1 VIENMAI
8 SLQTGLKQ
16 SQKLAMTQ
24 SLKQAIELLQLSTV
38 ELYERISEEL
48 VENPVLEED
57 SAGTSAPAAGE
68 SDAMAGV
75 VRNLSGDESLLT
87 RGDEKR
93 ANYEDASDAGYPGS
107 EDDDKKR
114 DYLES
119 VIANEES
126 LSEHLMWQA
135 RLTACDERE
144 LIIYQTIITSL
155 DENGFLKE
163 DPASLLNDICESE
176 KMGKIVSAVQLFDP
190 VGCAVRDVRESLA
203 VQCRHFHPSD
213 DSLRKIIDDCFVHF
227 EKLDYRTIA
236 RKLNLPVSE
245 VVEKSKQIQ
254 NLDPYPGRQ
263 YSNRTIRYI
272 IPDIDVKLVDGEI
285 IVNLNDDWIP
295 GIRINSYYIS
305 LLKKKNIEKKLRDY
319 IQVKMQSARYLV
331 RNISNRRT
339 TILKVVGR
347 IMEHQR
353 VFLERGHGHLKPL
366 THSEV
371 AKEAGL
377 HESTVSRVT
386 SNKYVQTVWGVYN
399 LKYFFVSK
407 LKSSSGEDGASSDA
421 VMNLIRDIID
431 RENAARPLADEEIVV
446 ILGKA
451 GMKVARRTV
460 AKYRGILC
468 IPPSGKRK
476 KINKIKSEER
486 T

>member
-1 VIENMAI
+1 
-8 SLQTGLKQ
+8 
-16 SQKLAMTQ
+16 MTQ
-24 SLKQAIELLQLSTV
+24 SLKQAIELLQLSTI
-38 ELYERISEEL
+38 ELYERISKEL

-57 SAGTSAPAAGE
+57 PSAASASVGDE
-68 SDAMAGV
+68 SDPMAGV
-75 VRNLSGDESLLT
+75 VRNLNGDESLLA
-87 RGDEKR
+87 RRDEKR
-93 ANYEDASDAGYPGS
+93 VNYEDASDAGYPGS

-119 VIANEES
+119 IIAHEES

-135 RLTACDERE
+135 RLTACDECE
-144 LIIYQTIITSL
+144 LNIYQTIITSL
-155 DENGFLKE
+155 DENGFMKE
-163 DPASLLNDICESE
+163 DPACLLNENCVSE
-176 KMGKIVSAVQLFDP
+176 KIAKIIAAIQLFDP
-190 VGCAVRDVRESLA
+190 VGCAVRNVQESLA
-203 VQCRHFHPSD
+203 VQCRHFYPSD
-213 DSLRKIIDDCFVHF
+213 AALQKIIDDCFDHF
-227 EKLDYRTIA
+227 EKLDYRKIS
-236 RKLNLPVSE
+236 RKLNLPVEE

-272 IPDIDVKLVDGEI
+272 IPDIDVRLVDGEI
-285 IVNLNDDWIP
+285 IVSLNDDWIP
-295 GIRINSYYIS
+295 GLRINSYYIS

-331 RNISNRRT
+331 RNISNRRN
-339 TILKVVGR
+339 TILKVVER

-353 VFLERGHGHLKPL
+353 VFLERGPGHLKPL
-366 THSEV
+366 THGEI

-407 LKSSSGEDGASSDA
+407 LKSSSGGDVASSDA
-421 VMNLIRDIID
+421 VMNLIKDIID
-431 RENAARPLADEEIVV
+431 RENAARPLADEEIVK

-460 AKYRGILC
+460 AKYRGNLC

-476 KINKIKSEER
+476 KINKIKTEER

>member
-1 VIENMAI
+1 MAI

-38 ELYERISEEL
+38 ELYERISNEL

-57 SAGTSAPAAGE
+57 AAGASAPAGGE
-68 SDAMAGV
+68 SDNMAGV
-75 VRNLSGDESLLT
+75 VRNLSGDESLLN

-93 ANYEDASDAGYPGS
+93 VNYEDASDAGYPGS

-119 VIANEES
+119 IIAHEES

-135 RLTACDERE
+135 RLTACDEHE
-144 LIIYQTIITSL
+144 YNIYQTIITSL

-163 DPASLLNDICESE
+163 DPAALLKEICVTEQI
-176 KMGKIVSAVQLFDP
+176 GKIVAAIQLFDP
-190 VGCAVRDVRESLA
+190 VGCAVWNVRESLA
-203 VQCRHFHPSD
+203 VQCRYFYPSD
-213 DSLRKIIDDCFVHF
+213 IAQQKIVDECFDHF
-227 EKLDYRTIA
+227 EKLDYRKIA
-236 RKLNLPVSE
+236 GKLNLPITE
-245 VVEKSKQIQ
+245 VVAKSRHIQ

-285 IVNLNDDWIP
+285 IITLNDDWIP
-295 GIRINSYYIS
+295 GIHINSYYIS
-305 LLKKKNIEKKLRDY
+305 LLKKKNIEKNLRDY
-319 IQVKMQSARYLV
+319 IQDKMQSARYLV
-331 RNISNRRT
+331 RNISNRRN
-339 TILKVVGR
+339 TILRVVGR

-353 VFLERGHGHLKPL
+353 VFLERGPGHLKPL
-366 THSEV
+366 THGEV
-371 AKEAGL
+371 AKEVGL

-386 SNKYVQTVWGVYN
+386 SNKYVQTVWGVYS

-407 LKSSSGEDGASSDA
+407 LKSSCGGDGASSDA
-421 VMNLIRDIID
+421 VMNLIKDIIE
-431 RENAARPLADEEIVV
+431 RESVKRPYADEEIVK

-460 AKYRGILC
+460 AKYRGILG

-476 KINKIKSEER
+476 KINKIKPEER

>member
-1 VIENMAI
+1 MIRIMAI

-38 ELYERISEEL
+38 ELYERISNEL
-48 VENPVLEED
+48 IENPVLEED
-57 SAGTSAPAAGE
+57 SAGISPAAGE
-68 SDAMAGV
+68 SDSMAGV

-87 RGDEKR
+87 RSDEKR
-93 ANYEDASDAGYPGS
+93 VNYEDASDAGYPGS

-119 VIANEES
+119 VIAQEES
-126 LSEHLMWQA
+126 LSEHLLWQA
-135 RLTACDERE
+135 RLSACDERE
-144 LIIYQTIITSL
+144 LNIYQTIITSL

-163 DPASLLNDICESE
+163 DPAELLKDICVSE
-176 KMGKIVSAVQLFDP
+176 KTGEIVAAIQLFDP
-190 VGCAVRDVRESLA
+190 VGCAVRGVRESLA
-203 VQCRHFHPSD
+203 VQCRHFYPSD
-213 DSLRKIIDDCFVHF
+213 TALRKIIDDCFDHF
-227 EKLDYRTIA
+227 EKLDYRKIA
-236 RKLNLPVSE
+236 RKLNLPVSA
-245 VVEKSKQIQ
+245 VVEKSRHIQ

-263 YSNRTIRYI
+263 YSTRTIRYI

-285 IVNLNDDWIP
+285 IVSLNDDWVP
-295 GIRINSYYIS
+295 GLRINSYYIS
-305 LLKKKNIEKKLRDY
+305 LLKKKNIEKKLREY
-319 IQVKMQSARYLV
+319 IQVKMQSARHLV
-331 RNISNRRT
+331 RNISNRRN

-353 VFLERGHGHLKPL
+353 VFLDRGPGHLKPL
-366 THSEV
+366 THGAV

-386 SNKYVQTVWGVYN
+386 SNKYVQTAWGVYN

-431 RENAARPLADEEIVV
+431 RENAARPLADEEIVT